1 MRFLQLHLGIAA
13 VLMLTAFLLGH
24 SEGSA
29 ALTALLGMLIGTIGF
44 AAAGMP
50 VFRLLNAPLAVFLF
64 CVAVFSTDSSMLA
77 RGANALIAALVLA
90 LSVIPGR
97 AWGGTPQPN
106 P

>member
-1 MRFLQLHLGIAA
+1 MRFMQIHLGIAA
-13 VLMLTAFLLGH
+13 VLMMTAFLFGH

-44 AAAGMP
+44 AAAGLP

-64 CVAVFSTDSSMLA
+64 CLALFSTDSSGLA
-77 RGANALIAALVLA
+77 RVANALVAALVLA

-97 AWGGTPQPN
+97 AWGTTAQPN